1 MPPLKQLTK
10 ARLQAW
16 VTQLEDRA
24 TASEIAR
31 RTGHPKEVIERLA
44 AEGKIRLAPDRAGLG
59 TRADPRALMAGSDP
73 PSSTAP
79 REGPGSLAP
88 EEYLEQQTLLADAEA
103 IGAEMRTPLSNED
116 ADRLSSHDYF
126 RLKRLIRQVAKT
138 GPRWPLTRLRLVVSE
153 MQHLLLNVKQYRS
166 VLLTYD
172 GLVGE
177 RDARSDEVASLAEA
191 EKAGRA
197 AIEQITRQREGLEAT
212 RRRDLAEFERE
223 KNEARS
229 TLWALETE
237 AQGRRGQ
244 LDATSKLLRR
254 ADLELQEKRRQ
265 IAQANQELET
275 LAVKTREAQGR
286 LDEVKG
292 ITPELRDA
300 AYRALAG
307 LRKTRRK
314 LREHETVLDQ
324 VNRKLWGEL
333 AVVSSPEA
341 VRPALPSPS
350 AATAPATV
358 RSPEADWESLR
369 ALPIPL
375 PDESPRPLGAEG
387 AANGSGPPRRDPRGA
402 VGLPV
407 QLRAALAVARPKS
420 EPPPA
425 TTAERASSPLA
436 SSDGVT

>member
-16 VTQLEDRA
+16 VTQLEGGA

-31 RTGHPKEVIERLA
+31 RTGHPKEEIERLA
-44 AEGKIRLAPDRAGLG
+44 REGKIRLAPDRAGPG
-59 TRADPRALMAGSDP
+59 APADPRALMAGSDP
-73 PSSTAP
+73 PSSTDST
-79 REGPGSLAP
+79 EGPGSLAP
-88 EEYLEQQTLLADAEA
+88 ADYLEQQTLLADAES

-126 RLKRLIRQVAKT
+126 RLKRLIRQVEKT
-138 GPRWPLTRLRLVVSE
+138 GPRWPLSRLRLVVSE
-153 MQHLLLNVKQYRS
+153 MQRLLLSVKRYRS
-166 VLLTYD
+166 VLFSCD
-172 GLVGE
+172 ALVRE
-177 RDARSDEVASLAEA
+177 RDVRSKQVASLAEA

-197 AIEQITRQREGLEAT
+197 AVEQITRQQDSLQTTIRE
-212 RRRDLAEFERE
+212 DLAEFERK
-223 KNEARS
+223 KNEVRS
-229 TLWALETE
+229 TLWALEAE

-244 LDATSKLLRR
+244 LDTTAELLRS
-254 ADLELQEKRRQ
+254 ADLELQEKHRQ

-286 LDEVKG
+286 LEEVKG

-307 LRKTRRK
+307 LRKARKK

-350 AATAPATV
+350 DTTAPATV

-375 PDESPRPLGAEG
+375 PDEPPRPLGAEG
-387 AANGSGPPRRDPRGA
+387 AANGSGPPRGGPRGA

-407 QLRAALAVARPKS
+407 QLRARLAVVRPNGDA
-420 EPPPA
+420 PPP
-425 TTAERASSPLA
+425 TAAARAAPLA
-436 SSDGVT
+436 SSNGVT